1 MIRRPPRS
9 TLFPYTTLFRSL
21 ADPGDAQNQIE
32 AAGEIV
38 MAAQRLRQALQLGGA
53 AGMQGLDVSQSPAP
67 QPRLGG
73 GFEPGLATSG
83 ILLGLVGEG
92 GGLGPRPPAGVG
104 GGLRGGGG
112 G

>member
-53 AGMQGLDVSQSPAP
+53 AGMQALDVSPSPAP
-67 QPRLGG
+67 QPRPGDV
-73 GFEPGLATSG
+73 FAPGLAPSR
-83 ILLGLVGEG
+83 IPLGLFYGGEG
-92 GGLGPRPPAGVG
+92 IRPRPRAPVAG
-104 GGLRGGGG
+104 
-112 G
+112 